1 MHARQTSIRVTRCA
15 HLLAGWDMRIKL
27 PPSTCSYSVSPASFV
42 SPLQCV
48 FFYYYRCV
56 FLYLGPLIC
65 GYVWIVAV
73 PCCFYYC
80 GSEALKQGCR
90 LSSRAVLLRTVLAS
104 LDVHCFPVDGCK
116 IGFVCWYFYFY
127 EELWLE
133 FWWICIDSVVCF
145 SQYSNNS

>member
-1 MHARQTSIRVTRCA
+1 MHEGQTSIRVTKCA
-15 HLLAGWDMRIKL
+15 HLAGCDMRIKL

-42 SPLQCV
+42 PPLLFVV
-48 FFYYYRCV
+48 FYCYRCV

-80 GSEALKQGCR
+80 GIVALKQGCR

-104 LDVHCFPVDGCK
+104 LDGHCFPMDVRLDLFVGFFISMKNCDWNFDG
-116 IGFVCWYFYFY
+116 FA
-127 EELWLE
+127 LNL
-133 FWWICIDSVVCF
+133 
-145 SQYSNNS
+145 